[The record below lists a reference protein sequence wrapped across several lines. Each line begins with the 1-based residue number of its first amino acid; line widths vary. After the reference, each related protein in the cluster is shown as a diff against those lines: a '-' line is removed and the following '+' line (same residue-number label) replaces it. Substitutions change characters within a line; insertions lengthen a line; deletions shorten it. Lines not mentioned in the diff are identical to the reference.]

1 MTGNTQPQSQTPPQ
15 TAATRAPRIGIG
27 NGIGLLVLYLIM
39 VVVIS
44 RLSPYFLGQRNLINL
59 PVSVSVLG
67 MIAIFSTMLMIGGG
81 LDLSV
86 GATTALVGV
95 VVASAQTPL
104 GVWGATLVGLLLGL
118 GIGLLN
124 GLLVTR
130 VGINPLITT
139 LGMLSTI
146 RGLAFVF
153 SGGLSI
159 PMLDKDFGQLGR
171 GNIGGVPIIVIVVA
185 IMFIGAIIVMRYTT
199 YGRAMYAIGGNSR
212 ASHLAGL
219 PVKRY
224 QLIAY
229 MLSGLSAAIAGV
241 LLTSRLGVAAPQAS
255 TGLELSVVAAII
267 LGGTSLSGGKG
278 NLFGTLLGI
287 MILGTLDNAMTLLSV
302 SAYYQ
307 QIGLGVVLLL
317 AVGLDQL
324 RVGNLGRFLRSKY

>member
-1 MTGNTQPQSQTPPQ
+1 MSENTDIQPETG
-15 TAATRAPRIGIG
+15 RFRLPRIDFSGG
-27 NGIGLLVLYLIM
+27 VGLLVLYGVM
-39 VVVIS
+39 VFVIS
-44 RLSPYFLGQRNLINL
+44 RLSPYFLGPRNLVNV
-59 PVSVSVLG
+59 PVSVAVIG
-67 MIAIFSTMLMIGGG
+67 MIAIFSTMLMISGG

-95 VVASAQTPL
+95 VTASMQGTL
-104 GVWGATLVGLLLGL
+104 GVWGAAGLGLLVGVLVGL
-118 GIGLLN
+118 IN

-139 LGMLSTI
+139 LGMLSAV

-159 PMLDKDFGQLGR
+159 AMLDKDFAQLGR
-171 GNIGGVPIIVIVVA
+171 GSILGLPIIVVVVV
-185 IMFIGAIIVMRYTT
+185 IMFVAAAIVMRFTT

-224 QLIAY
+224 QMTAY
-229 MLSGLSAAIAGV
+229 ILSGLSAAIAG
-241 LLTSRLGVAAPQAS
+241 LFLTSRLGTAAPQAS
-255 TGLELSVVAAII
+255 TGLELKVIAAII

-278 NLFGTLLGI
+278 TLFGTLLGVL
-287 MILGTLDNAMTLLSV
+287 ILGTLDNAMTLLSI
-302 SAYYQ
+302 SSYYQ
-307 QIGLGVVLLL
+307 QIALGVILLL

-324 RVGNLGRFLRSKY
+324 RVGNLSRLLRSRY

>member
-1 MTGNTQPQSQTPPQ
+1 MSENTKPMPTTP
-15 TAATRAPRIGIG
+15 TSRFPRVNLGS
-27 NGIGLLVLYLIM
+27 GIGLLMLYIIM
-39 VVVIS
+39 VIIIS
-44 RLSPYFLGQRNLINL
+44 QLSPYFLGSRNLVNL
-59 PVSVSVLG
+59 PVSVAVIG
-67 MIAIFSTMLMIGGG
+67 MIAVFSTLLMIGGG

-86 GATTALVGV
+86 GANTALVGV
-95 VVASAQTPL
+95 VVASTQAQF
-104 GVWGATLVGLLLGL
+104 GIIGAAAFGLLVGVL
-118 GIGLLN
+118 IGLIN

-139 LGMLSTI
+139 LGMLSVV

-159 PMLDKDFGQLGR
+159 QIMDASFGQLGR
-171 GNIGGVPIIVIVVA
+171 GKIAGVPTLVVAAFIMLVIAVIVLN
-185 IMFIGAIIVMRYTT
+185 FTT

-212 ASHLAGL
+212 ASHLAAL

-229 MLSGLSAAIAGV
+229 ILSGLAAAIAG
-241 LLTSRLGVAAPQAS
+241 LFLTSRLGAAAPQAS
-255 TGLELSVVAAII
+255 TNLELKVVAAII
-267 LGGTSLSGGKG
+267 LGGTSLNGGKG
-278 NLFGTLLGI
+278 NLFGTFLGV

-307 QIGLGVVLLL
+307 QIALGILLLL

-324 RVGNLGRFLRSKY
+324 QFGNLRRLLPLLRSKY

>member
-1 MTGNTQPQSQTPPQ
+1 MSENTKSLPNTP
-15 TAATRAPRIGIG
+15 ASRLPRLELG
-27 NGIGLLVLYLIM
+27 NGIGLLVLYLVM
-39 VVVIS
+39 VFVIS
-44 RLSPYFLGQRNLINL
+44 RLSPFFLGPRNLINL
-59 PVSVSVLG
+59 PVSVAVIG

-95 VVASAQTPL
+95 ITASTVDTL
-104 GVWGATLVGLLLGL
+104 GVWGAATFGILIGLL
-118 GIGLLN
+118 IGTLN

-139 LGMLSTI
+139 LGMLSAV

-153 SGGLSI
+153 SKGLSI
-159 PMLDKDFGQLGR
+159 PMLDKDFAQLGR
-171 GNIGGVPIIVIVVA
+171 GNIAGIPTLIVATA
-185 IMFIGAIIVMRYTT
+185 IMFIIAALVMRFTT

-229 MLSGLSAAIAGV
+229 ILSGLSAAIAG
-241 LLTSRLGVAAPQAS
+241 LFLTSRLGVAAPQAS
-255 TGLELSVVAAII
+255 TGLELKVVAAII

-278 NLFGTLLGI
+278 NLFGTLLGVL
-287 MILGTLDNAMTLLSV
+287 ILGTLDNAMTLLSV
-302 SAYYQ
+302 QAYYQ
-307 QIGLGVVLLL
+307 QIALGVILLL

-324 RVGNLGRFLRSKY
+324 RVGNLGRLLRSKY

>member
-1 MTGNTQPQSQTPPQ
+1 MSSNPQSQVKPAVTTPVK
-15 TAATRAPRIGIG
+15 PRIGVG
-27 NGIGLLVLYLIM
+27 SGIGLLILYLIM
-39 VVVIS
+39 MFIIS
-44 RLSPYFLGQRNLINL
+44 QLSPYFLGQRNLIN
-59 PVSVSVLG
+59 VATSVSVLG
-67 MIAIFSTMLMIGGG
+67 MIAIFSTMLMISGG

-95 VVASAQTPL
+95 LVASTQGSL
-104 GVWGATLVGLLLGL
+104 GVWGAVLFGLI
-118 GIGLLN
+118 IGLLIGLVN

-130 VGINPLITT
+130 LGINPLITT

-146 RGLAFVF
+146 RGFAFVF

-159 PMLDKDFGQLGR
+159 SMLDKSFGQLGR
-171 GNIGGVPIIVIVVA
+171 GNIFGLPIIVIVVLL
-185 IMFIGAIIVMRYTT
+185 MFIGAAVVMRFTT

-224 QLIAY
+224 QLAAY
-229 MLSGLSAAIAGV
+229 VLSGLSAAVAGIF
-241 LLTSRLGVAAPQAS
+241 LTSRLGAAAPQAS

-278 NLFGTLLGI
+278 NLLGTLLGI
-287 MILGTLDNAMTLLSV
+287 LVLGTLDNAMTLLSV

-307 QIGLGVVLLL
+307 QIGLGIVLLL

-324 RVGNLGRFLRSKY
+324 RFGSLGRFLRKKN

>member
-1 MTGNTQPQSQTPPQ
+1 MSDQPTPAQTPI
-15 TAATRAPRIGIG
+15 TARLTQLRLGSG
-27 NGIGLLVLYLIM
+27 LGLLLMYILM
-39 VVVIS
+39 VIVIS
-44 RLSPYFLGQRNLINL
+44 RLSPYFLGRANLLNL
-59 PVSVSVLG
+59 PLSVSVLG
-67 MIAIFSTMLMIGGG
+67 MIAVFSTMLMIGGG

-95 VVASAQTPL
+95 ATALTQDQF
-104 GVWGATLVGLLLGL
+104 GIWGAAAFGLLVGLI
-118 GIGLLN
+118 IGLIN

-139 LGMLSTI
+139 LGMLSAV

-159 PMLDKDFGQLGR
+159 PMLDPSFGQLGR
-171 GNIGGVPIIVIVVA
+171 GNIGGVPMLVVVTLSLFIVA
-185 IMFIGAIIVMRYTT
+185 ALVMRFTT

-229 MLSGLSAAIAGV
+229 VLSSLSAALAG
-241 LLTSRLGVAAPQAS
+241 LFLTSRLGAAAPQAS
-255 TGLELSVVAAII
+255 SGLELSVIAAII

-287 MILGTLDNAMTLLSV
+287 MILGTLNNAMTLLSI

-307 QIGLGVVLLL
+307 QVAQGIVLLL

-324 RVGNLGRFLRSKY
+324 RFGSLSRLLRSGT

>member
-1 MTGNTQPQSQTPPQ
+1 MSENTNSLPTSP
-15 TAATRAPRIGIG
+15 ASRIPRVALG
-27 NGIGLLVLYLIM
+27 NGVGLLILYVLM
-39 VVVIS
+39 VIVIS
-44 RLSPYFLGQRNLINL
+44 RLSPFFLGPRNLINL
-59 PVSVSVLG
+59 PVSVAVIG

-95 VVASAQTPL
+95 AVASTQETF
-104 GVWGATLVGLLLGL
+104 GVWGAAGFGLLIGL
-118 GIGLLN
+118 VIGLLN
-124 GLLVTR
+124 GLLVTW

-139 LGMLSTI
+139 LGMLSVV

-159 PMLDKDFGQLGR
+159 PMLDKDFAQLGR
-171 GNIGGVPIIVIVVA
+171 GNIAGMPTIVIAVL
-185 IMFIGAIIVMRYTT
+185 IMFILAVIVMRFTA

-224 QLIAY
+224 QMIAY
-229 MLSGLSAAIAGV
+229 TLSGLSAAVAG
-241 LLTSRLGVAAPQAS
+241 LFLTSRLGVAAPQAS
-255 TGLELSVVAAII
+255 TGLELKVVAAVI
-267 LGGTSLSGGKG
+267 LGGISLTGGKG
-278 NLFGTLLGI
+278 NLFGTLLGV

-302 SAYYQ
+302 SSFYQ
-307 QIGLGVVLLL
+307 QIALGVVLLL

-324 RVGNLGRFLRSKY
+324 RVGNLGRLIRSKY

>member
-1 MTGNTQPQSQTPPQ
+1 MTDDLKPAPTPVRPP
-15 TAATRAPRIGIG
+15 TTSRIPRIAFGSG
-27 NGIGLLVLYLIM
+27 TGLLILYIVMVL
-39 VVVIS
+39 VIS
-44 RLSPYFLGQRNLINL
+44 RLSPFFLGSRNLVNL
-59 PVSVSVLG
+59 PVSVAVIG

-95 VVASAQTPL
+95 VAASTQEEF
-104 GVWGATLVGLLLGL
+104 GVWGAAAFGLLVGLL
-118 GIGLLN
+118 IGLTN

-139 LGMLSTI
+139 LGMLSTV

-159 PMLDKDFGQLGR
+159 PMMDESFGQLGR
-171 GNIGGVPIIVIVVA
+171 GTIAGIPTLIVAVV
-185 IMFIGAIIVMRYTT
+185 IMFIIAVVVMHFTT

-219 PVKRY
+219 PTRRY
-224 QLIAY
+224 QMIAY
-229 MLSGLSAAIAGV
+229 ILSGVSAAIAG
-241 LLTSRLGVAAPQAS
+241 LFLSSRLGVAAPQAS
-255 TGLELSVVAAII
+255 AGLELKVVAAII

-278 NLFGTLLGI
+278 SLFGTLLGVL
-287 MILGTLDNAMTLLSV
+287 ILGTLDNAMTLLSV

-307 QIGLGVVLLL
+307 QVALGLVLLL

-324 RVGNLGRFLRSKY
+324 RVGNLGRLLRSKY